1 MPQVHSRMLGHILA
15 LSPISVFAAVNAPF
29 DGSDLSIQHFEF
41 IAPSTLVFAR
51 AKQTYVLEQQVL
63 ACERVT
69 ECL

>member
-15 LSPISVFAAVNAPF
+15 LSPISVFAAVNAPLM
-29 DGSDLSIQHFEF
+29 GQTCLYSILNL
-41 IAPSTLVFAR
+41 APSTLVFAR